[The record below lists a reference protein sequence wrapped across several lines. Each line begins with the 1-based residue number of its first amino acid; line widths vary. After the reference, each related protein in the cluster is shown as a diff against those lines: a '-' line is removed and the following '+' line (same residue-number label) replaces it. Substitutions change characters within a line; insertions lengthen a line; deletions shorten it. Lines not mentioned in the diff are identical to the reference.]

1 MATIIRQAYIDKIE
15 KYLGKE
21 TIIVLVGQRRVGKSY
36 MMKTVRDQ
44 KASNPDNNIIY
55 IDKEKREFD
64 SIRNYQDLNQYID
77 EHFVASKHNYILIDE
92 IQDITEFERSIRSFR
107 TEPNTDIIITG
118 SNAKMLSN
126 ELSTLIGGRYKE
138 IYIQSLS
145 YKEFLVF
152 HQLPDNDD
160 SLAKYIQYGG
170 LPGLAKIGL
179 EEDDAREYQMDIFH
193 TVLLKNV
200 IMRNRIRNV
209 PFLENL
215 VRFLADNTGKLIS
228 ANSIAKYMKSQGES
242 ITSTV
247 IINYISFLCEAYILH
262 KVNRFDI
269 HGKRIFE
276 TNDKFYFEDN
286 GIRNALAGGTREG
299 DIEKVIENIIY
310 QHLIRLGYQ
319 VYVGQLQAGEIDF
332 VCTKPDGQRIYVQ
345 ASYIIADM
353 ATREREFGNLR
364 AINDNYPKYVISMT
378 PLLTRNDDNGIT
390 HLHLRKFLKEGLSG
404 TRCKSTKFQTDM
416 QIILRKRPSLP
427 LLKQIKKKRA
437 YLVRANTETF
447 ANFANE
453 K

>member
-1 MATIIRQAYIDKIE
+1 MQKISFLSDKNMATIIRQSYIDKIE

-36 MMKTVRDQ
+36 MMKMIRDRK
-44 KASNPDNNIIY
+44 KADDCNNIIF

-64 SIRNYQDLNQYID
+64 YIQTYQDLNDYIGQ
-77 EHFVASKHNYILIDE
+77 HFLSDKHNYILIDE
-92 IQDITEFERSIRSFR
+92 IQDIKEFERSIRSYR

-118 SNAKMLSN
+118 SNARMLSN

-145 YKEFLVF
+145 YNEFLGF
-152 HQLPDNDD
+152 HQLSDNDET
-160 SLAKYIQYGG
+160 LALYIQYGG

-179 EEDDAREYQMDIFH
+179 EEDDAREYQMDIYH
-193 TVLLKNV
+193 TVLLKDV
-200 IMRNRIRNV
+200 IMRNQIRNV

-228 ANSIAKYMKSQGES
+228 ANSISKYMKSQGES
-242 ITSTV
+242 IASAAIT
-247 IINYISFLCEAYILH
+247 NYISFLCEAYILH
-262 KVNRFDI
+262 KVNRYDI

-286 GIRNALAGGTREG
+286 GIRNAIAGGTREG

-310 QHLIRLGYQ
+310 QNLIRLGYQ

-332 VCTKPDGQRIYVQ
+332 VCTKPGGERIYVQ
-345 ASYIIADM
+345 ASYIIADD

-364 AINDNYPKYVISMT
+364 AIKDNYPKYVISMT
-378 PLLTRNDDNGIT
+378 PLLTKNDDNGIT
-390 HLHLRKFLKEGLSG
+390 HLHLRKFLTEG
-404 TRCKSTKFQTDM
+404 
-416 QIILRKRPSLP
+416 I
-427 LLKQIKKKRA
+427 
-437 YLVRANTETF
+437 
-447 ANFANE
+447 
-453 K
+453 

>member
-1 MATIIRQAYIDKIE
+1 MAIIIRQSYIDKIE
-15 KYLGKE
+15 RFLGKE
-21 TIIVLVGQRRVGKSY
+21 TIIVLVGQRRVGKSC
-36 MMKTVRDQ
+36 MMKMIRDR
-44 KASNPDNNIIY
+44 KISDSSNNIIY

-64 SIRNYQDLNQYID
+64 HIQTYQDLNEYIGQ
-77 EHFVASKHNYILIDE
+77 HFYSDKHNYILIDE
-92 IQDITEFERSIRSFR
+92 IQDIKEFERSIRSYR

-118 SNAKMLSN
+118 SNARMLSN
-126 ELSTLIGGRYKE
+126 ELSTIIGGRYKE

-145 YKEFLVF
+145 YNEFLQF
-152 HQLPDNDD
+152 HHLSDNDEA
-160 SLAKYIQYGG
+160 LALYIKYGG

-179 EEDDAREYQMDIFH
+179 EEDDAREYQIDIYH
-193 TVLLKNV
+193 TVLLKDV
-200 IMRNRIRNV
+200 IMRNQIRNV

-242 ITSTV
+242 ITSTA

-262 KVNRFDI
+262 KVNRYDI

-286 GIRNALAGGTREG
+286 GIRNAIAGGTREG

-332 VCTKPDGQRIYVQ
+332 VCTKPGGERIYVQ
-345 ASYIIADM
+345 ASYIIYDK

-364 AINDNYPKYVISMT
+364 AIKDNYPKYVISMT
-378 PLLTRNDDNGIT
+378 PLLTKNDDDGIT
-390 HLHLRKFLKEGLSG
+390 HIHLRKFLTEGL
-404 TRCKSTKFQTDM
+404 
-416 QIILRKRPSLP
+416 
-427 LLKQIKKKRA
+427 
-437 YLVRANTETF
+437 
-447 ANFANE
+447 
-453 K
+453 

>member
-44 KASNPDNNIIY
+44 KVSNPDNNIIY

-92 IQDITEFERSIRSFR
+92 IQDITEFERSIQSFR

-145 YKEFLVF
+145 YEEFLVF

-193 TVLLKNV
+193 TVLLKDV

-215 VRFLADNTGKLIS
+215 VRFLADNTSKLIS

-242 ITSTV
+242 ITSTA

-390 HLHLRKFLKEGLSG
+390 HLHLRKFLKEGL
-404 TRCKSTKFQTDM
+404 
-416 QIILRKRPSLP
+416 
-427 LLKQIKKKRA
+427 
-437 YLVRANTETF
+437 
-447 ANFANE
+447 
-453 K
+453 

>member
-107 TEPNTDIIITG
+107 TEPNTDIIITS

-145 YKEFLVF
+145 YEEFLVF

-193 TVLLKNV
+193 TVLLKDV
-200 IMRNRIRNV
+200 IMRNQIRNV

-390 HLHLRKFLKEGLSG
+390 HLHLRKFLKEG
-404 TRCKSTKFQTDM
+404 
-416 QIILRKRPSLP
+416 
-427 LLKQIKKKRA
+427 
-437 YLVRANTETF
+437 V
-447 ANFANE
+447 
-453 K
+453 

>member
-36 MMKTVRDQ
+36 IMKTVRDQ

-145 YKEFLVF
+145 YEEFLVF

-193 TVLLKNV
+193 TVLLKDV

-364 AINDNYPKYVISMT
+364 AIKDNYPKYVISMT

-390 HLHLRKFLKEGLSG
+390 HLHLRKFLKEG
-404 TRCKSTKFQTDM
+404 F
-416 QIILRKRPSLP
+416 
-427 LLKQIKKKRA
+427 
-437 YLVRANTETF
+437 
-447 ANFANE
+447 
-453 K
+453 

>member
-1 MATIIRQAYIDKIE
+1 MATIIRQTYIDKIE

-36 MMKTVRDQ
+36 MMKTVREQ

-55 IDKEKREFD
+55 IDKEKRDFD
-64 SIRNYQDLNQYID
+64 NIKNYQDLNQYID
-77 EHFVASKHNYILIDE
+77 EHFDAGKHNYILIDE
-92 IQDITEFERSIRSFR
+92 IQDIKEFERSIRSFR

-126 ELSTLIGGRYKE
+126 DLSTLIGGRYKE

-145 YKEFLVF
+145 YEEFLIF
-152 HQLPDNDD
+152 HQLPDSDD

-193 TVLLKNV
+193 TVLLKDV
-200 IMRNRIRNV
+200 IMRNQIRNV

-310 QHLIRLGYQ
+310 QHLVRLGYQ

-332 VCTKPDGQRIYVQ
+332 VCTKPDGHRIYVQ

-364 AINDNYPKYVISMT
+364 AIKDNYPKYVISMT
-378 PLLTRNDDNGIT
+378 PLVTRNDDDGIT
-390 HLHLRKFLKEGLSG
+390 HLHLRKFLKDGL
-404 TRCKSTKFQTDM
+404 
-416 QIILRKRPSLP
+416 
-427 LLKQIKKKRA
+427 
-437 YLVRANTETF
+437 
-447 ANFANE
+447 
-453 K
+453 

>member
-145 YKEFLVF
+145 YEEFLVF

-193 TVLLKNV
+193 TVLLKDV

-242 ITSTV
+242 ITSTA

-262 KVNRFDI
+262 KMNRFDI
-269 HGKRIFE
+269 HGKRILE

-390 HLHLRKFLKEGLSG
+390 HLHLRKFLKEGL
-404 TRCKSTKFQTDM
+404 
-416 QIILRKRPSLP
+416 
-427 LLKQIKKKRA
+427 
-437 YLVRANTETF
+437 
-447 ANFANE
+447 
-453 K
+453 

>member
-92 IQDITEFERSIRSFR
+92 IQDITEFERSIQSFR

-145 YKEFLVF
+145 YEEFLVF

-193 TVLLKNV
+193 MVLLKDV

-390 HLHLRKFLKEGLSG
+390 HLHLRKFLKEGL
-404 TRCKSTKFQTDM
+404 
-416 QIILRKRPSLP
+416 
-427 LLKQIKKKRA
+427 
-437 YLVRANTETF
+437 
-447 ANFANE
+447 
-453 K
+453 

>member
-145 YKEFLVF
+145 YEEFLVF

-193 TVLLKNV
+193 TVLLKDV

-247 IINYISFLCEAYILH
+247 IINYISFLCEAYFLH

-390 HLHLRKFLKEGLSG
+390 HLHLRKFLKEGL
-404 TRCKSTKFQTDM
+404 
-416 QIILRKRPSLP
+416 
-427 LLKQIKKKRA
+427 
-437 YLVRANTETF
+437 
-447 ANFANE
+447 
-453 K
+453 

>member
-1 MATIIRQAYIDKIE
+1 MATIIRQSYIDKIE

-21 TIIVLVGQRRVGKSY
+21 TIIVLVGQRRVGKSC
-36 MMKTVRDQ
+36 MMKMIRDR
-44 KASNPDNNIIY
+44 KMADDDNNIIY

-64 SIRNYQDLNQYID
+64 YIQTYQDLNDYIG
-77 EHFVASKHNYILIDE
+77 EHFLSDKHNYILIDE
-92 IQDITEFERSIRSFR
+92 IQDIREFERSIRSYR

-118 SNAKMLSN
+118 SNARMLSN

-145 YKEFLVF
+145 YNEFLEF
-152 HQLPDNDD
+152 HQLSDNDEA
-160 SLAKYIQYGG
+160 LALYILYGG

-179 EEDDAREYQMDIFH
+179 EEDDAREYQMDIYH
-193 TVLLKNV
+193 TVLLKDV
-200 IMRNRIRNV
+200 IMRNQIRNV

-242 ITSTV
+242 ITSTA

-262 KVNRFDI
+262 KVNRYDI

-286 GIRNALAGGTREG
+286 GIRNAIAGGTREG

-310 QHLIRLGYQ
+310 QNLIRLGYQ

-332 VCTKPDGQRIYVQ
+332 VCTKPGGERIYVQ
-345 ASYIIADM
+345 ASYIIADD

-364 AINDNYPKYVISMT
+364 SIKDNYPKYVISMT
-378 PLLTRNDDNGIT
+378 PLLTKNDNDGIT
-390 HLHLRKFLKEGLSG
+390 HLHLRKFLTEG
-404 TRCKSTKFQTDM
+404 
-416 QIILRKRPSLP
+416 I
-427 LLKQIKKKRA
+427 
-437 YLVRANTETF
+437 
-447 ANFANE
+447 
-453 K
+453 

>member
-145 YKEFLVF
+145 YEEFLVF

-193 TVLLKNV
+193 TVLLKDV
-200 IMRNRIRNV
+200 IMRNQIRNV

-269 HGKRIFE
+269 YGKRIFE

-299 DIEKVIENIIY
+299 DIKKVIENIIY

-390 HLHLRKFLKEGLSG
+390 HLHLRKFLKEGL
-404 TRCKSTKFQTDM
+404 
-416 QIILRKRPSLP
+416 
-427 LLKQIKKKRA
+427 
-437 YLVRANTETF
+437 
-447 ANFANE
+447 
-453 K
+453 